1 MEEEHMRIARSAGR
15 LGAVAVAASLALL
28 PMACGSD
35 GPTGGGGGTGNASGV
50 VRDETESGVGGVAL
64 SMVRSGHV
72 TQNRTSGSGGDYSFV
87 DLASGGWSL
96 QFTLPAGYTLATGQ
110 NNPVTVQIQAGAT
123 TTVPAIRLVRPA
135 ATGSIQATVTAGGTP
150 VAGAIVRARPD
161 GSGTIAA
168 QGTTSAGGTATLSGL
183 AAGSYEV
190 ELTAPAGYALADGEM
205 GVKAV
210 AVTANATANVAFALV
225 EVDEPLQ
232 IINLTA
238 GNRFSP
244 EDVEITAGT
253 RVRWVNEMTMLH
265 TITPDNTG
273 QTGVWARAVLQNAGE
288 TFEHVFTVAG
298 QTYTYHCEPHQGE
311 GMVGRIVVVAP

>member
-1 MEEEHMRIARSAGR
+1 MRNTRRAGR
-15 LGAVAVAASLALL
+15 LGALAVAGSLALL
-28 PMACGSD
+28 PAACGSD

-50 VRDETESGVGGVAL
+50 VRDETEAGVGGVAL

-87 DLASGGWSL
+87 DLASGTWSL
-96 QFTLPAGYTLATGQ
+96 QLTLPAGYTLATGQ
-110 NNPVTVQIQAGAT
+110 NNPVAVQVQAGAT
-123 TTVPAIRLVRPA
+123 TTVPAIRLVRPV
-135 ATGSIQATVTAGGTP
+135 ATGSIQATVTADGAP
-150 VAGAIVRARPD
+150 VAGAIVRARPE
-161 GSGTIAA
+161 GSGTVAG
-168 QGTTSAGGTATLSGL
+168 QGTTSAAGTATVAGL

-190 ELTAPAGYALADGEM
+190 ELTAPAGFVLADGEA

-210 AVTANATANVAFALV
+210 TVVANATANVAFLLA

-232 IINLTA
+232 VINLTA

-244 EDVEITAGT
+244 DDVQITAGT
-253 RVRWVNEMTMLH
+253 RVRWVNDVTMLH
-265 TITPDNTG
+265 TVTPDNTA
-273 QTGVWARAVLQNAGE
+273 QPGVWARAVLQNAGQ

-311 GMVGRIVVVAP
+311 GMTGRIVVVAP